1 MHCTVNRKQA
11 QWVFQPGTSCISQSK
26 QRSQPMRSITRV
38 SLVIA
43 ASAALVG
50 SLALPASAADTDAT
64 VEVTA
69 GALTISAPGSAD
81 LGTVAPGSPIT
92 AALGTVTVS
101 DLRADTALWSA
112 QVSMTDFV
120 GTVTETTIP
129 AASAT
134 YTPGTAVETGT
145 STVAPTAQTGLAT
158 AKTVQAATVVSGNNT
173 AEWDPDLSFTA
184 PANALADTYTATLT
198 HSFL

>member
-1 MHCTVNRKQA
+1 
-11 QWVFQPGTSCISQSK
+11 
-26 QRSQPMRSITRV
+26 MRSITRV

-50 SLALPASAADTDAT
+50 SLALPASAADTTAT
-64 VEVTA
+64 VEVSA
-69 GALTISAPGSAD
+69 GALTISAPGTAD
-81 LGTVAPGSPIT
+81 LGAVAPGSLIT
-92 AALGTVTVS
+92 APLGNVAVS
-101 DLRADTALWSA
+101 DLRAGEENWNA

-120 GTVTETTIP
+120 GTLTATIIP

-158 AKTVQAATVVSGNNT
+158 AKTVQTATVVHGNNT
-173 AEWDPDLSFTA
+173 AAWDADLSFTA

-198 HSFL
+198 HSVL

>member
-1 MHCTVNRKQA
+1 MT
-11 QWVFQPGTSCISQSK
+11 
-26 QRSQPMRSITRV
+26 
-38 SLVIA
+38 
-43 ASAALVG
+43 
-50 SLALPASAADTDAT
+50 AT

-69 GALTISAPGSAD
+69 GPLTISDPADAD

-92 AALGTVTVS
+92 ASLGNVAVS
-101 DLRADTALWSA
+101 DLRADTLSWSA

-120 GTVTETTIP
+120 GAVTLTTIP

-145 STVAPTAQTGLAT
+145 SNVTPTAQTGLAT
-158 AKTVQAATVVSGNNT
+158 AKAVQAATGVSGNNT
-173 AEWDPDLSFTA
+173 AAWDADLSFTA

-198 HSFL
+198 HSVL